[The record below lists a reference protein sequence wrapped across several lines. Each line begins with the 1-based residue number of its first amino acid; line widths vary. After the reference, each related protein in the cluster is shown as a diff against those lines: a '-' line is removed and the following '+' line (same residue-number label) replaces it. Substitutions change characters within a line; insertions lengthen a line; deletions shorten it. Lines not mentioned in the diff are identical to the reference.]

1 VIAWAGIRGGIS
13 LAAALALPIGFPDRD
28 LIVFVTFCVL
38 VVTLAGQGLT
48 LPGLIRLVRLPEDDG
63 GAAREDAKARI
74 KASQAAL
81 ARLEELVA
89 EGAVREDTAERLRG
103 AYGFRVN
110 RFRARFDDNDDG
122 EIEERSTSYQRVRRE
137 LLDAERNAVVSLRRD
152 GYINDDVM
160 NRVQR
165 DIDLEAARLDVPP
178 G

>member
-1 VIAWAGIRGGIS
+1 
-13 LAAALALPIGFPDRD
+13 
-28 LIVFVTFCVL
+28 
-38 VVTLAGQGLT
+38 
-48 LPGLIRLVRLPEDDG
+48 LIRLIRLPEDDG

-74 KASQAAL
+74 KASEAAL

-122 EIEERSTSYQRVRRE
+122 EIEDRSTSYQRVRRE

-152 GYINDDVM
+152 GHINDDVM
-160 NRVQR
+160 KRVQR
-165 DIDLEAARLDVPP
+165 DIDLEAARLDTP